1 MSQLPHARNFRD
13 LITYLNSEL
22 AEIGRMLN
30 SMMEKA
36 DSFCGD
42 PSSALHES
50 VAEYYTSTTETDD

>member
-1 MSQLPHARNFRD
+1 MSQLPHARGFRD
-13 LITYLNSEL
+13 L
-22 AEIGRMLN
+22 
-30 SMMEKA
+30 MEKA